1 MVEMASFTYIDG
13 HDETAF
19 VYGTTNGKSTT
30 DPRKAVPKWTCM
42 LMIERSQFI
51 MLRFQGRSK

>member
-19 VYGTTNGKSTT
+19 VDGTANDKSTT
-30 DPRKAVPKWTCM
+30 DPRKAVPKCA
-42 LMIERSQFI
+42 EY
-51 MLRFQGRSK
+51 

>member
-19 VYGTTNGKSTT
+19 VDGTANDKSTT
-30 DPRKAVPKWTCM
+30 ELRNVVPRWTCQ
-42 LMIERSQFI
+42 S
-51 MLRFQGRSK
+51 